1 MFPEFLLRPIVFRNR
16 QPNAGSR
23 ASSSEIESG
32 PSVDSNDANYLDGH
46 ISRIR
51 CLCCAADI
59 CLTSQIISKGFTG
72 RYGRAFLVS
81 GEPITSAIAMKS
93 LPTDSLPNTIIQKP
107 VPRRLVTGAHTVGDI
122 NCALCGNVLG
132 WKYIAAEEESQRYK
146 VGKFILETERIMTS
160 SSWESPSYAE
170 SAMLSVSLDSGEAIF
185 ETSGNGTEFDSQN
198 EDECE
203 DLFAGIWSP
212 GLAKRRRNRKLP
224 ERRPSLF
231 GTKTL

>member
-1 MFPEFLLRPIVFRNR
+1 MFAEFLLRPTVFRNM
-16 QPNAGSR
+16 QPNMGTR
-23 ASSSEIESG
+23 ASFSEIVSGSSLESH
-32 PSVDSNDANYLDGH
+32 DTNYLNGH

-51 CLCCAADI
+51 CSCCAADI

-72 RYGRAFLVS
+72 RHGRAFLVS
-81 GEPITSAIAMKS
+81 GEPIISALAMKS
-93 LPTDSLPNTIIQKP
+93 SPTDSLPNTIIQKP

-122 NCALCGNVLG
+122 SCALCGNVLG
-132 WKYIAAEEESQRYK
+132 WKYVAAEEGSQRYK

-160 SSWESPSYAE
+160 SSWESPSYVDP
-170 SAMLSVSLDSGEAIF
+170 AMLSVPLGSGESVF
-185 ETSGNGTEFDSQN
+185 ETSENGTEFDSQN

-224 ERRPSLF
+224 GRRPSLF
-231 GTKTL
+231 GIKTL